1 MRKNITLILIFII
14 ATFSNFT
21 FATAPLKCR
30 GNKLFD
36 AFRGEKSFTAKIT
49 SSNLTLEERA
59 ICPAGTFGCS
69 GTDKCCETI
78 CASTCGSSLCCSP
91 NTYCCK
97 NTIGC
102 CPLGTTCC
110 GIFCCELGQVCQ
122 QNRCVEAFIPTSK
135 PSTTKPPIPKP
146 TLVSDDC
153 SGLTEKSKTSTYRN
167 KTAKADGNTF
177 VYILDPITGKMKT
190 DLLEN
195 IRTPASKPG
204 VYIVSNDLE
213 ADHVFE
219 AQILPN
225 YLKTLGQ
232 VGQTIFKY
240 IFDNP
245 SVLEELKGIINDEIN
260 MRFLSKEVNNG
271 KGSIFSGQN
280 SKLRDAVREY
290 LTMDDAFEAYSKTR
304 DKVTDFLRK
313 TANEALKVR
322 IKVRRN
328 ANEVHMVTNEA
339 RATNEAND
347 IINSFENYSRSLYE
361 DLTNRKLPPN
371 KSLNN
376 SSTLSLSYLPVILSM
391 TLSLIFFSSQ
401 TIPIL
406 FK

>member
-49 SSNLTLEERA
+49 SSNSTLEERA

-69 GTDKCCETI
+69 GTDKCCKTI

-91 NTYCCK
+91 NTYCC
-97 NTIGC
+97 
-102 CPLGTTCC
+102 
-110 GIFCCELGQVCQ
+110 QVCQ

-177 VYILDPITGKMKT
+177 VYILDPITGKMMT

-232 VGQTIFKY
+232 VGQTICKY

-339 RATNEAND
+339 RATND